1 MQETVREVLQNDL
14 IEFIR
19 AIAGDLPSLG
29 NAATASHWT
38 RVVAQRKS
46 VPLAFLVSK

>member
-1 MQETVREVLQNDL
+1 MAMHPLGFAWSD
-14 IEFIR
+14 R
-19 AIAGDLPSLG
+19 AIAGDSPSL
-29 NAATASHWT
+29 ADLATAAHWT